1 MNNNN
6 YKIIR
11 TIYENVFQR
20 VLECKDNTCNDTFYN
35 NVITSEK
42 VINLIDIERL
52 REISTNI
59 IECKK
64 TDDRIYIVTRP
75 LESENKNIKDY
86 IKNNHL
92 TLKQQ
97 FALSKNIIN
106 LSSDIFNM
114 TDIVQQK
121 ILDLD
126 KIYIDKNGQVV
137 VDCNL
142 IFEQEYDISDNE
154 TLKRMGNIIHFIFSG
169 SEIVDYN
176 ISEMIPPDI
185 LKIIVRCLTREYMYP
200 KNAMTEL
207 ITSPIYKMI
216 YTDDEIKR
224 DDKLNKDLVAVT
236 LDGNKINKETL
247 PQSREEL
254 MKLEVENDNALED
267 NSGILNI
274 YLNNNAENHD
284 NYKEVSNEHTE
295 SDVHEKIGK
304 KKGVPLS
311 INRELGKIVTS
322 LIVVIVVLLLGRYMM
337 NMFNK
342 GGKDVPANA
351 NNAVKPN
358 ENTEGQ
364 NTAGTETEATPGID
378 STDKFLSKDLVAKQ
392 KYTGAVAAQDKEIYL
407 DGDKSLI
414 VKNETDEKI
423 KALFATVDFTDPNY
437 SYMLK
442 QQIGVSVKAK
452 SESDTTA
459 LIILEAYKDGKLAST
474 FHTSVKIY
482 DDMWSPVLVPI
493 NVTNADSLNIY
504 LEYSGKNKAWIDS
517 VNIDVIK

>member
-20 VLECKDNTCNDTFYN
+20 VLECKDNTSNDTFYN
-35 NVITSEK
+35 NVITSDK
-42 VINLIDIERL
+42 VINLINIEVL

-75 LESENKNIKDY
+75 LETENKNIKDY
-86 IKNNHL
+86 IKNNNL

-97 FALSKNIIN
+97 FALAKNIIN

-126 KIYIDKNGQVV
+126 KIYIDKDGQIV

-216 YTDDEIKR
+216 YTDDEIKK
-224 DDKLNKDLVAVT
+224 DEKLNKDLVAVT
-236 LDGNKINKETL
+236 LDGNKINKEAVQ
-247 PQSREEL
+247 QSKEEL
-254 MKLEVENDNALED
+254 MKLEVENDNISED
-267 NSGILNI
+267 DNGILNI
-274 YLNNNAENHD
+274 YLNNNTENNNH
-284 NYKEVSNEHTE
+284 KEFNNECLESNEPDKRVKK
-295 SDVHEKIGK
+295 SGK
-304 KKGVPLS
+304 LS
-311 INRELGKIVTS
+311 SVNKEFGKIVTS
-322 LIVVIVVLLLGRYMM
+322 LLVVIVVLLLGRFIM
-337 NMFNK
+337 NMLNN
-342 GGKDVPANA
+342 GGKDVPANS
-351 NNAVKPN
+351 NSAVKPN

-364 NTAGTETEATPGID
+364 NALGTETEAASGSD

-392 KYTGAVAAQDKEIYL
+392 NYKGTVAAQDKEIYL

-414 VKNETDEKI
+414 VKNESDEKI
-423 KALFATVDFTDPNY
+423 KALFATVDFTDQNY

-442 QQIGVSVKAK
+442 QQIGVSIKVK

-459 LIILEAYKDGKLAST
+459 LIVLEAYKDGKLAST
-474 FHTSVKIY
+474 FHTSVQIY

-504 LEYSGKNKAWIDS
+504 LEYSGKNKVWIDS